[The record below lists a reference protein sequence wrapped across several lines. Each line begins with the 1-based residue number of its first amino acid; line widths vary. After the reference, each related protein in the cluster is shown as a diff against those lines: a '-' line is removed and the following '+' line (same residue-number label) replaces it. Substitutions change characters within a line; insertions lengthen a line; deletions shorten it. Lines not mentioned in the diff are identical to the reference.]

1 MSTLAS
7 IGSSIPPS
15 AAGTWRLQP
24 GQALTLR
31 PSQSG
36 VLWVVAGGLWAT
48 GDGPHPGPANARG
61 DRVLAAGET
70 VSVRAGERLVVEA
83 VGPAAG
89 AQFAW
94 DPLPP
99 WPARRRSPSALL
111 WRFALLLPA
120 TALTAAMWLGAAS
133 ESGRHRA
140 DVAATPRAAPAERVI
155 LQAQQREPA
164 LRQRPRGKAPA

>member
-1 MSTLAS
+1 MSPLAS
-7 IGSSIPPS
+7 IGSSS
-15 AAGTWRLQP
+15 SRAAAGTWRLRP

-48 GDGPHPGPANARG
+48 GEGPHPGPANARG
-61 DRVLAAGET
+61 DRLLAAGDK

-83 VGPAAG
+83 VGASTS
-89 AQFAW
+89 AQFGW

-111 WRFALLLPA
+111 WRVALLLPA
-120 TALTAAMWLGAAS
+120 TALTAAMWFGAAS
-133 ESGRHRA
+133 ESGRHRT
-140 DVAATPRAAPAERVI
+140 DVAAAPRAVPVERVT

-164 LRQRPRGKAPA
+164 PAPRQRPPA